1 MRNLT
6 DAMEAYI
13 VSSNKFFARY
23 TLFSDEEDGW
33 KRYQPRGEVLALE
46 IKSGILVLL
55 ERTSPFEIEAPWGEP
70 QKLELNDFL
79 VTPPD
84 CSEIYRISRQEFLQT
99 YKLAVDE

>member
-6 DAMEAYI
+6 EAMEAYI
-13 VSSNKFFARY
+13 VCSNKFFARY
-23 TLFSDEEDGW
+23 TLFSDEEDEW
-33 KRYQPRGEVLALE
+33 KRYQPCGEVLALE
-46 IKSGILVLL
+46 IKVGILDLL
-55 ERTSPFEIEAPWGEP
+55 ERTSPFEIEALWGEP
-70 QKLELNDFL
+70 QRAELNDFL